1 MKTGVSMFSFTE
13 DADLKHLF
21 PLIKK
26 AGYDGVEPVFSEYGY
41 LNEKTSKEDIREI
54 GKIAREEG
62 LEIPSV
68 GLSGSTIWCPTRRKP
83 EEERWIL

>member
-41 LNEKTSKEDIREI
+41 LNEQTSRGEI
-54 GKIAREEG
+54 E
-62 LEIPSV
+62 
-68 GLSGSTIWCPTRRKP
+68 
-83 EEERWIL
+83 